1 MEKLAYMVLLIGLL
15 GLGAMGLGGWM
26 IHTGLN
32 ASDTYK
38 TIGGFLALGVGGWFA
53 ALCLGGMAMSR

>member
-1 MEKLAYMVLLIGLL
+1 MEKLAYMVLGVGLL
-15 GLGAMGLGGWM
+15 GLAAMGLGGWM

-38 TIGGFLALGVGGWFA
+38 TIGGFVILGIGGWA
-53 ALCLGGMAMSR
+53 SAVCLGGIALNR